1 MPRSLNL
8 QHCFRYTEW
17 RSKRALGGQLPT
29 GSIMS
34 TSLKLVQDSL
44 EEENRMEVERIL
56 TSPNFRRAPALCKFL
71 SYICESYF
79 EGRAHEIKE
88 YNIAVSAL
96 GRRPGFDPQVD
107 PIVRVS
113 AHSLRK
119 RLESY
124 YQGEGRLNPIR
135 IVLPVGSYVPNF
147 QKASVERAS
156 LALTPTPALEPVGT
170 QPSAVEP
177 EATPDISS
185 PVPDPVAAELI
196 STETSSLPATPP
208 LMEPQKTK
216 WQKWSAALAVL
227 LVLLGVSAYILLRH
241 DQRAIDRVPADT
253 RSGVAAPLL
262 ALRLGSGQAWT
273 DHTGQIWSPDSYCR
287 GGSPLENDV
296 RLISAASDPE
306 ILARELTGS
315 FHCAFPVSPGSYELR
330 LFFVDLSGAA
340 VAAHRTSLLVN
351 GQQHRYDIVCDSEGT
366 GRAAVKILTD
376 VKPGADGSIHVDA
389 ENDQAFL
396 SAVEIYRGAAGKM
409 LPLRI
414 SASAMSYVDST
425 GVSWLSDRYFGGGT
439 QIQRALASV
448 GTDRP
453 RLYQWER
460 YGRFHYYLPVV
471 DGKTY
476 TIRLYFSEGY
486 FGRDK
491 LVSGGPGSRVFNVFA
506 NGRTLLKNFDIL
518 SEASPGNDSV
528 VKTFSGIEPLNDG
541 VIEVEFQPV
550 HDYALVN
557 AIEVTQE

>member
-1 MPRSLNL
+1 M
-8 QHCFRYTEW
+8 
-17 RSKRALGGQLPT
+17 
-29 GSIMS
+29 SIP
-34 TSLKLVQDSL
+34 LKLVQDSL
-44 EEENRMEVERIL
+44 EEENRMELERVL
-56 TSPNFRRAPALCKFL
+56 ASPNFRRAPALCKFL

-79 EGRAHEIKE
+79 KGLDREIKE

-96 GRRPGFDPQVD
+96 GRRSGFDPQVD

-147 QKASVERAS
+147 QKVSAGKGS
-156 LALTPTPALEPVGT
+156 LALAPSPVLEVKGAS

-177 EATPDISS
+177 EETQNIPSPASDSGTGESISKEIS
-185 PVPDPVAAELI
+185 HDAPPPTAPKKWPVF
-196 STETSSLPATPP
+196 
-208 LMEPQKTK
+208 
-216 WQKWSAALAVL
+216 LAVL
-227 LVLLGVSAYILLRH
+227 LAALVVFALVLLRH
-241 DQRAIDRVPADT
+241 HRGATDHAPANM
-253 RSGVAAPLL
+253 SGGLAAPLL
-262 ALRLGSGQAWT
+262 AVQLGSGRERV
-273 DHTGQIWSPDSYCR
+273 DRTGQIWSPDSYCH
-287 GGSPLENDV
+287 GGSRLENDV
-296 RLISAASDPE
+296 KLISGVSDPE
-306 ILARELTGS
+306 IMAAELTGD
-315 FHCAFPVSPGSYELR
+315 FHCAFPVNPGGYELH
-330 LFFVDLSGAA
+330 LFFVDTSGAP
-340 VAAHRTSLLVN
+340 VAAHRPSLLVN
-351 GQQHRYDIVCDSEGT
+351 GQQYRYDIICDSEGT
-366 GRAAVKILTD
+366 GRAAIKVLID
-376 VKPGADGSIHVDA
+376 VKPGPDGSIHLDA
-389 ENDQAFL
+389 GNDQAFL
-396 SAVEIYRGAAGKM
+396 SAIEIFRGVPGKM

-414 SASAMSYVDST
+414 STSAITYVDST

-439 QIQRALASV
+439 QLQRALAAV

-460 YGRFHYYLPVV
+460 YGRFSYYLPVV

-476 TIRLYFSEGY
+476 TVRLYFSEGY

-491 LVSGGPGSRVFNVFA
+491 LVNGGPGSRVFDVYA

-518 SEASPGNDSV
+518 SEASPGHDSV
-528 VKTFSGIEPLNDG
+528 VKVFSGIEPLNDG